1 MVKWI
6 KSFFLLKI
14 ILIIKSSRFCSN
26 TLTSKALLAS
36 SNRRGDFTLLANTDS
51 LMVGGVYAAHLEAE
65 LLDSFTCW
73 VPDVVGVKVEVVLA
87 MCFWN
92 GSVVHFYSLGNI

>member
-1 MVKWI
+1 M
-6 KSFFLLKI
+6 
-14 ILIIKSSRFCSN
+14 FCNN

-73 VPDVVGVKVEVVLA
+73 VPDVVGVEVEVVLA

-92 GSVVHFYSLGNI
+92 GSVLHEVVLAMCFWNGSVLHFYPLGNI